1 MAYIKMG
8 AYPKEVVQLECYPC
22 NDRPDSDAL
31 PGQLVSYI
39 AVQVSSALGA
49 WIVWEQG
56 CSRE

>member
-8 AYPKEVVQLECYPC
+8 AHPKEVLQLICHPGD
-22 NDRPDSDAL
+22 DRPDGDAL
-31 PGQLVSYI
+31 PGQLVGYV

-56 CSRE
+56 CSGE